1 MGCGVGSGDD
11 NATGMV
17 SVLMAMAVAGEAT
30 ASVAPFKATISSSI
44 CSADKSV
51 SSESGWSLLKSITA
65 DIRFLITP
73 ISISLCKYVFIL
85 SVAEW
90 FSIIYSTSFSTLGVE
105 IRAIHDEEAR
115 SISIERITYD
125 KKLCNVIFL
134 E

>member
-17 SVLMAMAVAGEAT
+17 SVLMAVAGEAT

-65 DIRFLITP
+65 DIRFVITS
-73 ISISLCKYVFIL
+73 ISISVCKYVFIL

-90 FSIIYSTSFSTLGVE
+90 FSIIYSTSFSTLGLE